1 MNFTKAFK
9 STQRGSRPSVTQ
21 PHSATELKPPMAA
34 VPAGPDLTPDEMIQ
48 LFDKHPSVAV
58 QRKINYYFMP
68 YNKHFDCAKH
78 MRFDGDDI
86 LDQIH

>member
-1 MNFTKAFK
+1 
-9 STQRGSRPSVTQ
+9 
-21 PHSATELKPPMAA
+21 
-34 VPAGPDLTPDEMIQ
+34 MIQ

-68 YNKHFDCAKH
+68 YNKHFDCSKH

-86 LDQIH
+86 LDQIHQYYSTLQKDYLSMTAEQR